1 MINGLPGAMAAETA
15 RVCLERGLT
24 LIPYGFTGKD
34 PPSKQFVVTTGSGF
48 SKSIELIEGPGVNS
62 DADNMM
68 ERIKNE
74 YPNCIIVDYTHP
86 SAVLSNIRC
95 YTGNACDF
103 VMGTT
108 GVELSKMKFEFEK
121 GENFAVI
128 APNMAKQIVALQY
141 ALDQLSN
148 RFPNAY
154 GGYNLKVVE
163 SHQSSKADTSG
174 TAKAIVSHITKLNG
188 QDFGVDDIEKIR
200 SPDSQIAF
208 GVPSDALGGHAFHTY
223 TLTSS
228 DGSVSFQLQHN
239 VCGRRIYAEGTV
251 DAVLFLDSIR
261 KSSPV
266 KRLYDMIDV
275 LESGKMT

>member
-1 MINGLPGAMAAETA
+1 MKKVSLVMLLCSWFCCKSFRRGGIRRSLIATTHGGVVKLTTSWLVTTDNEILNPLAIMINGLPGAMAAETA

-24 LIPYGFTGKD
+24 LVPYGFTGKD

-95 YTGNACDF
+95 YTANACDF

-108 GVELSKMKFEFEK
+108 GVELSKMKSEFEK

-154 GGYNLKVVE
+154 GGYNLKVL
-163 SHQSSKADTSG
+163 TY
-174 TAKAIVSHITKLNG
+174 ICFHI
-188 QDFGVDDIEKIR
+188 
-200 SPDSQIAF
+200 
-208 GVPSDALGGHAFHTY
+208 
-223 TLTSS
+223 
-228 DGSVSFQLQHN
+228 
-239 VCGRRIYAEGTV
+239 
-251 DAVLFLDSIR
+251 
-261 KSSPV
+261 
-266 KRLYDMIDV
+266 
-275 LESGKMT
+275 